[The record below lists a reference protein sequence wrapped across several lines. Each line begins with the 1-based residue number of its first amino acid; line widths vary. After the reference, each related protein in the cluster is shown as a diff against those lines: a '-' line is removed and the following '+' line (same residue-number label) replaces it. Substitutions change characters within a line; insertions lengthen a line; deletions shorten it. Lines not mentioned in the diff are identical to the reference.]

1 MSLVTDSLPCPK
13 HAREA
18 ERLAA
23 LRSYDILDSLP
34 EQPFDDIA
42 LLAGHV
48 CNAPIALISF
58 VDDDRQW
65 FKAKVGTGL
74 CGTPRSIAIC
84 NDVVLAG
91 KTVVIEDL
99 ADDPRVKGSTLAQT
113 GLRFYAGAP
122 IMSPDGL
129 PLGTVCVLDVS
140 PRDLDDRERLLL
152 EALARQVELL
162 LEARLHANIVRE
174 RDVKLQLLEA
184 LVHGTSEAM
193 MLVGKDGHILET
205 NDAASKLYGYTSA
218 QFLAQK
224 FQGLDTAERMIPS
237 VAKTRYETA
246 HRSAAGK
253 LLPVEVSASAI
264 VDGEA
269 FAVVI
274 RSLKAEIEYRPTVPA
289 PSGIMAA
296 VKAA

>member
-1 MSLVTDSLPCPK
+1 MTDCPK

-34 EQPFDDIA
+34 EQPFDDIT
-42 LLAGHV
+42 LLAAHV
-48 CNAPIALISF
+48 CNVPIALISF
-58 VDDDRQW
+58 VDAERQW
-65 FKAKVGTGL
+65 FKSKVGTGL
-74 CGTPRSIAIC
+74 CSTPRSIALC
-84 NDVVLAG
+84 NDVVVSG
-91 KTVVIEDL
+91 KTMVIEDL
-99 ADDPRVKGSTLAQT
+99 ADDPRVKQAGLATL

-122 IMSPDGL
+122 ILSPEGL
-129 PLGTVCVLDVS
+129 PIGTVCVLDVS
-140 PRDLDDRERLLL
+140 PRDLEDREKLLL
-152 EALARQVELL
+152 EALARQVEVLL
-162 LEARLHANIVRE
+162 AARLHANVVRE

-184 LVHGTSEAM
+184 LMHGTSEAM
-193 MLVGKDGHILET
+193 MLVSKEGHILET
-205 NDAASKLYGYTSA
+205 NDAATKLYGYTAA

-224 FQGLDTAERMIPS
+224 FQSLDTAERMIPPS
-237 VAKTRYETA
+237 ARTRYEAA

-253 LLPVEVSASAI
+253 LLPVEISASS
-264 VDGEA
+264 VVEGEA
-269 FAVVI
+269 YAIVI

>member
-1 MSLVTDSLPCPK
+1 MTDTLPCAT
-13 HAREA
+13 HEREN

-34 EQPFDDIA
+34 EQPFDDIV
-42 LLAGHV
+42 LLAAHV

-58 VDDDRQW
+58 VDEDRQW
-65 FKAKVGTGL
+65 FKAKLGTGL
-74 CGTPRSIAIC
+74 CGTSRSIALC
-84 NDVVLAG
+84 NDVITTG

-99 ADDPRVKGSTLAQT
+99 RNDPRIARTPLVEM
-113 GLRFYAGAP
+113 GLRFYAGVP
-122 IMSPDGL
+122 IMSPEGL
-129 PLGTVCVLDVS
+129 PLGTVCILDVS
-140 PRDLDDRERLLL
+140 PRDLDQREQRLL
-152 EALARQVELL
+152 EALARQVEVLL
-162 LEARLHANIVRE
+162 AARTHAALVRE

-184 LVHGTSEAM
+184 LMHGTSEAM
-193 MLVGKDGHILET
+193 MLVGKEGHILET
-205 NDAASKLYGYTSA
+205 NDAASKLYGYTPA
-218 QFLAQK
+218 QFLAHK
-224 FQGLDTAERMIPS
+224 FDFLDTGECTLPHAAR
-237 VAKTRYETA
+237 ARYETA

-253 LLPVEVSASAI
+253 LLPVEISSSSV

-289 PSGIMAA
+289 PSGMMAA